1 MHRRQVVYPSEL
13 RLSRGGEMVAYQNEG
28 QVGVGQ
34 EALLYD
40 VRVLLVQG
48 AGTLVYQEDGAIV
61 IFQLFF
67 K

>member
-1 MHRRQVVYPSEL
+1 
-13 RLSRGGEMVAYQNEG
+13 MVAYQNEG
-28 QVGVGQ
+28 QAGVGQ